1 MDNLIG
7 SRERIRKFEGA
18 NNIMVCVKFLKVLWC
33 VGCMACKFDGVKLL
47 TLDVNRG
54 QGV

>member
-1 MDNLIG
+1 MCLIFN
-7 SRERIRKFEGA
+7 SLR
-18 NNIMVCVKFLKVLWC
+18 C

-54 QGV
+54 RGYRLESFGMPNSRC